1 MHESAI
7 EARTERSHARR
18 RLARAEGRMLS
29 TMTTQEMQLLH
40 ERLTEAL
47 ESTTKAIDL
56 RVLRGGGGGGP
67 R

>member
-47 ESTTKAIDL
+47 ESTKAIDL